1 MTRGEAMRRIAELHR
16 EWSLKYGDTVPYVA
30 ADSAPHP
37 GSRSDYA
44 AHQADR
50 SAPPEI
56 DDPLMEQVKAI
67 LAQIEE

>member
-1 MTRGEAMRRIAELHR
+1 MRRIAELHR
-16 EWSLKYGDTVPYVA
+16 DWSLRYGDSVPCVPG
-30 ADSAPHP
+30 DSKPHP
-37 GSRSDYA
+37 GSTSDYG

-56 DDPLMEQVKAI
+56 DDPLMEQIKAI

>member
-1 MTRGEAMRRIAELHR
+1 VTRAEAMRQIAELHR
-16 EWSLKYGDTVPYVA
+16 EWSLRYGDVVPYVA

-37 GSRSDYA
+37 GATSDYA

-56 DDPLMEQVKAI
+56 DDPLNEQIKAI
-67 LAQIEE
+67 LAQVES